1 MKPKP
6 SRKLSVHISRQF
18 SYEAF
23 GLETPI
29 KDASIA
35 KRKDAPRLIENGQDL
50 TPFDL
55 IEKDYNSDC
64 SEECDDAL
72 TWIPRIMEGIVTEG
86 KIDSYSQPPALAS
99 FILVYVYQ
107 HVPFSR
113 PVLQQH
119 STNHRV
125 QDDISLYE
133 EDTCAAIEK
142 RHSDIEEEAVESQS
156 FPAESLNKSTTESD
170 VEVLEKEVQ
179 SESYDNI
186 STGTNTKNIGYKESG
201 SMYSLMESKIP
212 GQDERAT
219 QKIEEIVEAI
229 MIQKGTLLDSSEG
242 QISHPQCD
250 IKKGLPELDVDEYNA
265 FESIQLRQMRQA
277 LFQSKSTLEKLTQL
291 ERAVQQNNFRR
302 QQIEYRNLPLAPFTI
317 GNRRKNAGKSSSL
330 KHLFHFQCPASENRI
345 ITSMAWHNTSTD
357 VLAVGYAGDR
367 EHFDQGGLVMFWS
380 LRNPS
385 FPEKRIKASSA
396 VTTIA
401 FSSLSP
407 TILAVGM
414 DDGCISL
421 YDTSYEICSTVFIN
435 TGTTLGRH
443 MATVTQLQWV
453 VDKQQNKTERLLS
466 TSIDGRVLIWSLK
479 QGMSLQPLM
488 TLKRQD
494 GKENELP
501 NIPMIICMDSP
512 KVGNSEF
519 YVTGCEDGTLFVCSR
534 SYTEKHLA
542 EIKGHM
548 STVTSVKFSPFEEKL
563 FITSSAD
570 STIKLWRYDSKQSSV
585 ESVLTIHP
593 ALWAPVNDVVW
604 SPKEPSVFAFV
615 TGDGRIQV
623 WDYDKGKLDPIIS
636 ITVDSSETKE
646 TELTKIMFGKNASTL
661 VVADEQGTVGV
672 YRVF

>member
-6 SRKLSVHISRQF
+6 SRKPSVLISRQF
-18 SYEAF
+18 SDEAF

-29 KDASIA
+29 KDASVVA
-35 KRKDAPRLIENGQDL
+35 KMKDAPRLIENGQDL

-55 IEKDYNSDC
+55 IERDDNSDC
-64 SEECDDAL
+64 SEDCNDAL
-72 TWIPRIMEGIVTEG
+72 TWIPSIMKGLLTEG
-86 KIDSYSQPPALAS
+86 KLIRIPSRLRGFLHSWNTNT
-99 FILVYVYQ
+99 F
-107 HVPFSR
+107 HFSS

-119 STNHRV
+119 STNHRAH
-125 QDDISLYE
+125 DDISLYE
-133 EDTCAAIEK
+133 EDTCAKIEK
-142 RHSDIEEEAVESQS
+142 KHSDMEEDAVESQS
-156 FPAESLNKSTTESD
+156 FPAESLTKSKAECD
-170 VEVLEKEVQ
+170 VEVSEKEVQ

-186 STGTNTKNIGYKESG
+186 STGTNTKNIGYRESG
-201 SMYSLMESKIP
+201 SMCSLMETKIP
-212 GQDERAT
+212 SQEERT
-219 QKIEEIVEAI
+219 KQKIEEIVEAI
-229 MIQKGTLLDSSEG
+229 MMQKGTLLDSSEG
-242 QISHPQCD
+242 QIPHQCD
-250 IKKGLPELDVDEYNA
+250 IKIGLPELDVDEYNA
-265 FESIQLRQMRQA
+265 FENIQLRRMRQT
-277 LFQSKSTLEKLTQL
+277 LLQSKSTLEKLTQL

-317 GNRRKNAGKSSSL
+317 GNRRTNAETSSSL

-345 ITSMAWHNTSTD
+345 ITSMAWHNTSKD

-367 EHFDQGGLVMFWS
+367 EMFDQGGLVMFWS

-385 FPEKRIKASSA
+385 FPEKRIETSSA
-396 VTTIA
+396 VTTVA

-421 YDTSYEICSTVFIN
+421 YDTSHEICSTVFIN

-453 VDKQQNKTERLLS
+453 VDKQQNKTERLVS
-466 TSIDGRVLIWSLK
+466 TSIDGRVLVWSLK
-479 QGMSLQPLM
+479 QGMSLQPLI

-494 GKENELP
+494 GKET
-501 NIPMIICMDSP
+501 MIICMDSP

-542 EIKGHM
+542 EIKGHI
-548 STVTSVKFSPFEEKL
+548 SEVTSVKFSPFEEKL

-570 STIKLWRYDSKQSSV
+570 STIKLWRYDSKQNSV

-615 TGDGRIQV
+615 TGDGKLQV
-623 WDYDKGKLDPIIS
+623 WDYDKAKLDPIIS
-636 ITVDSSETKE
+636 ITVDVSETKE
-646 TELTKIMFGKNASTL
+646 MELTKIVFGQNGSTL

>member
-1 MKPKP
+1 MF
-6 SRKLSVHISRQF
+6 H
-18 SYEAF
+18 
-23 GLETPI
+23 
-29 KDASIA
+29 
-35 KRKDAPRLIENGQDL
+35 
-50 TPFDL
+50 
-55 IEKDYNSDC
+55 
-64 SEECDDAL
+64 
-72 TWIPRIMEGIVTEG
+72 
-86 KIDSYSQPPALAS
+86 
-99 FILVYVYQ
+99 
-107 HVPFSR
+107 FSR

-119 STNHRV
+119 STKHGV
-125 QDDISLYE
+125 QDGIPLYE
-133 EDTCAAIEK
+133 EDTCATIEK
-142 RHSDIEEEAVESQS
+142 RRSEMEEEAVESQS

-186 STGTNTKNIGYKESG
+186 STGTNTKSLGYKETG

-212 GQDERAT
+212 SQDERT
-219 QKIEEIVEAI
+219 TKKIEEIVEAI
-229 MIQKGTLLDSSEG
+229 MIQKGTLLDTSEG

-250 IKKGLPELDVDEYNA
+250 IKITKGLPDLDGGEYNA
-265 FESIQLRQMRQA
+265 FESIQLRQMRQT

-302 QQIEYRNLPLAPFTI
+302 QQIDYRNLPLAPFTI
-317 GNRRKNAGKSSSL
+317 RNGRENAEASSSL

-345 ITSMAWHNTSTD
+345 ITSMAWHNTSQD

-385 FPEKRIKASSA
+385 FPEKRINTSSA

-421 YDTSYEICSTVFIN
+421 YDTSHEICSTVFIN

-453 VDKQQNKTERLLS
+453 KQHNQTERLLS
-466 TSIDGRVLIWSLK
+466 TSIDGRVLVWSLK

-488 TLKRQD
+488 TLKRQG

-501 NIPMIICMDSP
+501 NIPMIICMDYP

-519 YVTGCEDGTLFVCSR
+519 YVAGCEDGTLFVCSR

-593 ALWAPVNDVVW
+593 SLWAPVNDVVW

-615 TGDGRIQV
+615 TGDSRIQV
-623 WDYDKGKLDPIIS
+623 WDYEIAKLDPIIS
-636 ITVDSSETKE
+636 ITVFEE
-646 TELTKIMFGKNASTL
+646 MELTKIMFGKNASTL